1 MTTLQQQIQQ
11 LIDARVDAGAED
23 GMQVAVYR
31 HGELL
36 VDAATGAADPATGR
50 PARPDTLFY
59 AASMGKAA
67 AATVAHLLVER
78 GVLDYD
84 RPLVELWPEF
94 GAHGK
99 GTATLR
105 HVLTHSVGLPAVP
118 QDTTPERMCDW
129 DAMCRALAEA
139 EPWWT
144 PGELVGYHA
153 QTFGFLVG
161 EVVRRATGR
170 RISQVLAEDVAG
182 PLGVAGELYFGV
194 PASEL
199 PRVARLQDDPD
210 GVAAFA
216 QFAPQLP
223 LFTANPAAVTPS
235 AAFANRADVLS
246 ADIPSGAT
254 LSARALA
261 RMYAAL
267 LDEVDGVRLVSAE
280 RLRQITTLA
289 TAGLQDE
296 MTGRPATYALGY
308 TVGRP
313 GTFAPE
319 EQPDLFGM
327 VGIGVGAAFAD
338 RRTGV
343 SVAVTRN
350 RLDPVEMQAVEQV
363 GDLVATALDNGGSPR

>member
-1 MTTLQQQIQQ
+1 MTNLQQQVQQ
-11 LIDARVDAGAED
+11 LMDARVEAGTED

-36 VDAATGAADPATGR
+36 VDAVTGVADPATGR
-50 PARPDTLFY
+50 PVRPDTLFY
-59 AASMGKAA
+59 AASMGKAV
-67 AATVAHLLVER
+67 AATVAHVLVER

-84 RPLVELWPEF
+84 RPFVDLWPEF

-118 QDTTPERMCDW
+118 PDTTPERLCDW
-129 DAMCRALAEA
+129 DAMCGTLAEA
-139 EPWWT
+139 EPWWQ
-144 PGELVGYHA
+144 PGERVGYQA
-153 QTFGFLVG
+153 QTYGFLVG
-161 EVVRRATGR
+161 EIVRRATGK
-170 RISQVLAEDVAG
+170 RISQVLAEEVAG
-182 PLGVAGELYFGV
+182 PLGAGDELYFGV

-199 PRVARLQDDPD
+199 PRVARLRDDPD
-210 GVAAFA
+210 GMAAFA

-223 LFTANPAAVTPS
+223 LFTANPAAVTPN
-235 AAFANRADVLS
+235 AAFANRGDVLS

-254 LSARALA
+254 LTARALA

-267 LDEVDGVRLVSAE
+267 LDEVDGVRLVSPE
-280 RLRQITTLA
+280 RLREITALA

-296 MTGRPATYALGY
+296 MTGGPATYALGY

-350 RLDPVEMQAVEQV
+350 RFNPVEMQAVEQV
-363 GDLVATALDNGGSPR
+363 GELVATALDNGGSPR